1 MQNSGTRAKATNT
14 IGYSG
19 LYESRQTKAVG
30 DRRSWNID
38 GRLQTQNID
47 HSIPHQ
53 SQSLRPQSPEWIFS
67 QWEHVPA
74 FRSSRLCDSCGRGT
88 HASIRLTPEPPSHL
102 VASTRL
108 LMRQRPEPLRSV
120 LSRCL
125 YVYALLA
132 TIYTLGNLSVSI
144 LPYLSPSPNR
154 LLRPPPPRVTFPSTM
169 TVQQAEELLW
179 SNFSLSEHHSL
190 ASWDPVLSRA
200 FPRLMHPS
208 RIVPYY
214 YRATGNFES
223 DDITVTTL
231 ISSDRF
237 PVFHNLVQR
246 YKGVLI
252 LVICSVN
259 PSSTSAQAQY
269 LLQFTSLCSLWIS

>member
-1 MQNSGTRAKATNT
+1 MCPSFR
-14 IGYSG
+14 
-19 LYESRQTKAVG
+19 L
-30 DRRSWNID
+30 
-38 GRLQTQNID
+38 GRLCN
-47 HSIPHQ
+47 
-53 SQSLRPQSPEWIFS
+53 
-67 QWEHVPA
+67 
-74 FRSSRLCDSCGRGT
+74 SCGRGT
-88 HASIRLTPEPPSHL
+88 HASIRPTPEPPSHL

-132 TIYTLGNLSVSI
+132 TIYTLGNLFVSI
-144 LPYLSPSPNR
+144 LPYLSPSRSR
-154 LLRPPPPRVTFPSTM
+154 LLPPPPPRVTFPSTM

-190 ASWDPVLSRA
+190 VSWDPVLSRA

-252 LVICSVN
+252 LVICSSTHPRRPLRPNICYN
-259 PSSTSAQAQY
+259 PRLSALPGY
-269 LLQFTSLCSLWIS
+269 PSRSPCHVYVFTGLLNLRRRPPCSHSIPNV